1 MDDSGLHKEVFVYFL
16 GSVKSKIYKSILDGN
31 NSMLQ
36 VFGNE
41 TPNPDTPLWMITG
54 GEAINYYSSMED
66 KTPTKDIDCKL
77 LFTGVYNIP
86 KAFFDSNNFPKD
98 ILHLRGTIKKNYPEI
113 LTPQGFNFQSAQLYS
128 LNEYFVNFINN
139 AWNVY
144 WNKFGTLSMISGLTS
159 RQNILWNCMT
169 GLSSS
174 PISGHL
180 IYISN
185 NSNNDFTHINFNQIN
200 EHVKQSGDE
209 WTKFNMDLKDGYGI
223 RLIKFKVY
231 LVKTPYLDVGNL
243 EDSFPYNMGDYKQI
257 KEISDNDLFILQQ
270 KLDAFY
276 NSGNQMEIWN
286 LYYKILSLMNMR
298 RYLMSLNGV
307 CILVSENGQK
317 WAMQEGILDLFIDF
331 SASESKEGKK
341 MYENKLNTGMIPN
354 ILKKINYCGK
364 IGYLRIP
371 TLNWLIYDQTRML
384 YHSLRLQEVS
394 HTGWSDKGVDING
407 WKEFA
412 DGKQKKY
419 FSKLKGLLNTYLN
432 AITQIE
438 DNYKVNKE
446 TIVKNL
452 QSCNSETECM
462 PSSFLSYIYG
472 EIYPT
477 KFINENDEINLCR
490 DKSGGKKG
498 KKKSKKGKT
507 IVKKGKT
514 IVKKGKT
521 NKKRTYKNG

>member
-1 MDDSGLHKEVFVYFL
+1 MDDSGLLKDVFVYFL

-54 GEAINYYSSMED
+54 GEAINYYSSMAD

-77 LFTGVYNIP
+77 LFTGAYNIP
-86 KAFFDSNNFPKD
+86 KAFFDHKNFPD
-98 ILHLRGTIKKNYPEI
+98 AILRLRGTIKKKYPDI
-113 LTPQGFNFQSAQLYS
+113 LTPQGFNFQSAHLKS

-139 AWNVY
+139 TWNVY
-144 WNKFGTLSMISGLTS
+144 VNQFGTLSMIAGLSS

-169 GLSSS
+169 GLS
-174 PISGHL
+174 PTGGHL
-180 IYISN
+180 VYISN
-185 NSNNDFTHINFNQIN
+185 NSNNDLTHLTFDQIN
-200 EHVKQSGDE
+200 NHVQQSGNE
-209 WTKFNMDLKDGYGI
+209 WTIFNMNLNDGYGI
-223 RLIKFKVY
+223 RPIKFKVY
-231 LVKTPYLDVGNL
+231 LVKTPYLDLGNL

-270 KLDAFY
+270 KIDAFY
-276 NSGNQMEIWN
+276 HSGNQMEIWD
-286 LYYKILSLMNMR
+286 LYYKTLSLMNMR
-298 RYLMSLNGV
+298 RYLMSLNAV

-331 SASESKEGKK
+331 SAGESKEGKK

-354 ILKKINYCGK
+354 ILKQINYCGK

-407 WKEFA
+407 WKGFA

-472 EIYPT
+472 EIFPT
-477 KFINENDEINLCR
+477 KFIHENDEIDVCR
-490 DKSGGKKG
+490 EKRGGKKG
-498 KKKSKKGKT
+498 KKGKKSKKGKN
-507 IVKKGKT
+507 KT
-514 IVKKGKT
+514 SKT
-521 NKKRTYKNG
+521 SKTRRYKN